1 MRQADY
7 VLAQKRSRIQT
18 NVGQFQMKLELKAM
32 TKVGILVGVTTMLL
46 TMNVLTTFIVI
57 LMHWMGHTYFF
68 PK

>member
-1 MRQADY
+1 
-7 VLAQKRSRIQT
+7 
-18 NVGQFQMKLELKAM
+18 MKLELKAT